1 MKWIS
6 VAAALLGAV
15 CLAWGSERQS
25 VGVRAHAAEIR
36 LHPRGYLQLLGS
48 WPWLTGG
55 LLMVLGMGLNVYA
68 LATAPLTVVQPI
80 GALAVVITALLH
92 ARTRRARPSRAT
104 LQAIAACVLGSAAFV
119 LLAILA
125 TQENPAPT
133 RSQEVVTAWIAAA
146 ATVLFAGLAVALRRR
161 PSAFVYILGAGVLFG
176 FVAVCVR
183 LASVHILRG
192 DTGGVLGLGVPWFE
206 IVILLVSGGLGVYFV
221 QSAYQHGPP
230 DLVVA
235 GLTVIDPMVGVLVG
249 ILVLGELEPG
259 LPLWVGLCMAAAGAV
274 ATLGVVALS
283 RHHPDVV
290 ERREAAAAATG
301 GAAGSPNARG

>member
-92 ARTRRARPSRAT
+92 ARTRRARPSGTT

-183 LASVHILRG
+183 LASIHILRG

-301 GAAGSPNARG
+301 GAAGSSNARD